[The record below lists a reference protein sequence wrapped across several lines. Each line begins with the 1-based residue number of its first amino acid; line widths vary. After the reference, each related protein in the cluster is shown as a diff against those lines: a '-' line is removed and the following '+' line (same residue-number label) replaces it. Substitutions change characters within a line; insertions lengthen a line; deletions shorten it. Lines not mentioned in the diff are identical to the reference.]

1 MIEHE
6 ESDAVTDL
14 RLSGG
19 RFDQPGL
26 PLDSVHELERFGRI
40 VAETAKS
47 LWKDRNP
54 GKNLPSGFSES
65 VDLRL
70 SRVLSGSVVPVV
82 VRNRQSLTLPGAND
96 VLDDALNKVNEAFY
110 SIIQGQWS
118 EIDLPESA
126 LKPLRRFGVSLRKNE
141 VFRMYGRSDHPINWN
156 QSVRR
161 RYLAQVDRTAID
173 EEGPLIGTIRGLDS
187 TEKTF
192 KFVVPG
198 SDMATSG
205 KYLDDSTYGDLHALQ
220 RQSNDLLARLKAAYR
235 VTSDGDLI
243 DIANVSE
250 VEIFVSPETPGR
262 ARLVELAGLSEG
274 WLNGEEGSRLDLS
287 ALEFARD
294 LLDEIPKAAL
304 ELPRIYP
311 TPEGGVQLEWHGPEI
326 RIELEIEPDLSFE
339 LFALHPND
347 EETLIG
353 GRSVNEALEALTSIF
368 GSSND

>member
-1 MIEHE
+1 MVEHE
-6 ESDAVTDL
+6 DSDAVTDL

-47 LWKDRNP
+47 LWKERNQ
-54 GKNLPSGFSES
+54 GKNLPSGFGES

-96 VLDDALNKVNEAFY
+96 VLDDALHKVNDAFY
-110 SIIQGQWS
+110 SIVQSQWS

-141 VFRMYGRSDHPINWN
+141 VFRLYGRGDHPINWT

-161 RYLAQVDRTAID
+161 KYLAQVDRTAIE
-173 EEGPLIGTIRGLDS
+173 EEGPLVGTIRGLDS

-198 SDMATSG
+198 SDLATSG
-205 KYLDDSTYGDLHALQ
+205 KYSDDSTYGDLHALQ
-220 RQSNDLLARLKAAYR
+220 RQNNDLLARLKAAYR

-250 VEIFVSPETPGR
+250 VEIFVAPETPGR
-262 ARLVELAGLSEG
+262 ARLVELAGLPEG
-274 WLNGEEGSRLDLS
+274 WLDGDEGARLDLS

-294 LLDEIPKAAL
+294 LLEEISKSTI

-311 TPEGGVQLEWHGPEI
+311 TAEGGVQLEWHGPEI
-326 RIELEIEPDLSFE
+326 RAELEIDPDLSFE
-339 LFALHPND
+339 LFALYPND
-347 EETLIG
+347 DESLIDG
-353 GRSVNEALEALTSIF
+353 GTVNEALEALTSIF
-368 GSSND
+368 GSAND